1 MSLELSG
8 MDMGLPGTFHISPGM
23 YASLPM
29 YILYMF
35 LGWTCTYQ
43 VHSISYWDICRS
55 TMYILHMSLG
65 LPWDGHRLTRY
76 IFCNTS
82 LECTYV
88 PRLPGMDMYL
98 QGTFNI
104 GPGIYVS
111 LPCTYY
117 ICPWDLLGC
126 TWTYQVHSI

>member
-35 LGWTCTYQ
+35 LGQTWTYQ
-43 VHSISYWDICRS
+43 VHSIYVPR
-55 TMYILHMSLG
+55 T
-65 LPWDGHRLTRY
+65 PWDGHVPTRY
-76 IFCNTS
+76 IP
-82 LECTYV
+82 YH
-88 PRLPGMDMYL
+88 
-98 QGTFNI
+98 
-104 GPGIYVS
+104 PGIYVG

-117 ICPWDLLGC
+117 ICPWDFLGMDIDLPGTFSAIHPWNAHMSLDSLGWTC
-126 TWTYQVHSI
+126 TYQV